1 MFSPAPRRTA
11 VRTPKQ
17 RAGDAAEDAAAKHL
31 AAAGCRIVARNAR
44 YRDGEVDLVARERDV
59 LVFVEVRMRVS
70 LRFGG
75 AAVSVNTLKQKRI
88 ARAALHVRDVGTMQT
103 GVSDAFRTITSISG
117 RWLSGS
123 SSPSSA
129 AVDPDVGREVAGPRA
144 GSMSSRSMA
153 VAQSSGYVMHFKC
166 KWAAKVNDAGDSN
179 DADS

>member
-17 RAGDAAEDAAAKHL
+17 RAGDTAEDAAAKHL

-88 ARAALHVRDVGTMQT
+88 ARAAQHWLLGEYGERWPACRFDVVTVDGSGTIEWIR
-103 GVSDAFRTITSISG
+103 DAFQ
-117 RWLSGS
+117 
-123 SSPSSA
+123 
-129 AVDPDVGREVAGPRA
+129 
-144 GSMSSRSMA
+144 M
-153 VAQSSGYVMHFKC
+153 
-166 KWAAKVNDAGDSN
+166 
-179 DADS
+179 

>member
-70 LRFGG
+70 LHFGG
-75 AAVSVNTLKQKRI
+75 AAVSVNSLKQKRI
-88 ARAALHVRDVGTMQT
+88 ARAAQHWLLGEYGERWPTCRFDVVTVDGSGTIEWIR
-103 GVSDAFRTITSISG
+103 DAFQ
-117 RWLSGS
+117 
-123 SSPSSA
+123 
-129 AVDPDVGREVAGPRA
+129 
-144 GSMSSRSMA
+144 M
-153 VAQSSGYVMHFKC
+153 
-166 KWAAKVNDAGDSN
+166 
-179 DADS
+179 

>member
-1 MFSPAPRRTA
+1 MSSPAPRRTA

-75 AAVSVNTLKQKRI
+75 AAVSVNSLKQKRI
-88 ARAALHVRDVGTMQT
+88 ARRAALAARRVRRALARVP
-103 GVSDAFRTITSISG
+103 VRCRHG
-117 RWLSGS
+117 RWQWHNR
-123 SSPSSA
+123 
-129 AVDPDVGREVAGPRA
+129 VDT
-144 GSMSSRSMA
+144 
-153 VAQSSGYVMHFKC
+153 
-166 KWAAKVNDAGDSN
+166 
-179 DADS
+179 

>member
-1 MFSPAPRRTA
+1 MSSPAPRRTA

-44 YRDGEVDLVARERDV
+44 YRDGEVDLIARERDV

-88 ARAALHVRDVGTMQT
+88 ARAAQHWLLGEYGERWPACRFDVVTVDGSGTIEWIR
-103 GVSDAFRTITSISG
+103 DAFQ
-117 RWLSGS
+117 
-123 SSPSSA
+123 
-129 AVDPDVGREVAGPRA
+129 
-144 GSMSSRSMA
+144 M
-153 VAQSSGYVMHFKC
+153 
-166 KWAAKVNDAGDSN
+166 
-179 DADS
+179 